1 MAEQFE
7 FTDPAASSITV
18 SRGGSRP
25 GAADEFTDPGGI
37 APPPR
42 LPALPAD
49 AADGILTR
57 SFRSILDLPKT
68 LVRDLTPSAPHLPGT
83 SGPQLAP
90 GLAASPVQAPIRE
103 PELFHGIKRGVS
115 DVLDTGAE
123 GLAWGANKVLPEGS
137 VDLEGLRAK
146 NKADRDAWEK
156 EHGHDAS
163 ASVGRVGGQIAAT
176 APILGG
182 VGGLIGRGVAALP
195 GAVGNVARWVAG
207 TTAADS
213 GLGRATQLALQ
224 GAGTGAAQS
233 GLTSASS
240 DQPLGDQ
247 LATGATTGAVLGP
260 VIGGVTKA
268 VDVLRG
274 YTGNIR
280 PEIAQLAA
288 QLRALGVDVPATSLG
303 SNPTMRIITDQMN
316 KMPLSGADTGAL
328 TVQRQFQRALNRE
341 LRSTADT
348 FGPAEMK
355 ATADR
360 LSQGYKNTLAKVP
373 EVTGGAPLV
382 NDMATIGQEASKY
395 TTGEATQH
403 VGNAI
408 REVNE
413 AFRGGKI
420 TTEQYRSLTG
430 SDGPLAKISDAAP
443 AAAQNYLGRIRDALK
458 DRLIASS
465 SPEVAAELQQLDHQ
479 WRMMKTVQPLAAKS
493 TVGDIA
499 PGQLLGQ
506 AAAQSNRFDGSVS
519 GLAYT
524 GGGNLGTL
532 ARGGKQFMGAIPDS
546 GTAARTQVMNF
557 AEHPLSAALL
567 AIPGLVSRPIL
578 SHLRSPTVAGRMIDT
593 SLGAAT
599 PNIGRMITPGL
610 LGPVDVMRDRQ

>member
-1 MAEQFE
+1 M
-7 FTDPAASSITV
+7 PIV
-18 SRGGSRP
+18 SLGPTPNPDTAYTPTPS
-25 GAADEFTDPGGI
+25 GI
-37 APPPR
+37 VPLNQPPP
-42 LPALPAD
+42 PSD
-49 AADGILTR
+49 TADGILSR
-57 SFRSILDLPKT
+57 SWRSILDLPKT

-90 GLAASPVQAPIRE
+90 GLAASPGAQAPIQE
-103 PELFHGIKRGVS
+103 PELFHGFRRGAS

-123 GLAWGANKVLPEGS
+123 GLAWGADKVLPTGS

-156 EHGHDAS
+156 LHGDDAS
-163 ASVGRVGGQIAAT
+163 ASVGRVVGQLAAT

-182 VGGLIGRGVAALP
+182 VGGLIGRGAAAIP
-195 GAVGNVARWVAG
+195 GAVGNVARGISGV
-207 TTAADS
+207 TAAD
-213 GLGRATQLALQ
+213 GGIGRAAQLAAQ
-224 GAGTGAAQS
+224 GAGTGAAQA
-233 GLTSASS
+233 GLTAASS
-240 DQPLGDQ
+240 DQPLSDQ
-247 LATGATTGAVLGP
+247 LVTGATTGAVAGP

-268 VDVLRG
+268 ADVLRG
-274 YTGNIR
+274 YVGNIR
-280 PEIAQLAA
+280 PEVARLAA

-303 SNPTMRIITDQMN
+303 SNPTARIMTDQMS
-316 KMPLSGADTGAL
+316 KMPFSGADTGVL
-328 TVQRQFQRALNRE
+328 TAQRQFQRAINRE
-341 LRSTADT
+341 MGSAADT

-360 LSQGYKNTLAKVP
+360 LSQGYKDALAKVP
-373 EVTGGAPLV
+373 EVTGGTPLV
-382 NDMATIGQEASKY
+382 SDLATIGQEASKY

-408 REVNE
+408 REVND
-413 AFRGGKI
+413 AFRVGKI
-420 TTEQYRSLTG
+420 TAEQYRSLTG

-443 AAAQNYLGRIRDALK
+443 SAAQNYLGRIRDALK

-479 WRMMKTVQPLAAKS
+479 WRVMKTVQPLAGKS

-499 PGQLLGQ
+499 PGQLMGRV
-506 AAAQSNRFDGSVS
+506 AAQSNRFDGSVS

-532 ARGGKQFMGAIPDS
+532 ARGGKQFMGSIPDS
-546 GTAARTQVMNF
+546 GTAARSQVMNF

-599 PNIGRMITPGL
+599 PDIGRMITPGL